1 MIAVQEILSQNWAAI
16 AGCAGLLVA
25 FVAASLFLAVRA
37 FRTYQR
43 SV

>member
-1 MIAVQEILSQNWAAI
+1 MIA
-16 AGCAGLLVA
+16 GRAGLLVA
-25 FVAASLFLAVRA
+25 FLAACLFFAVRA